1 VEVVEGAV
9 VVSVTVVV
17 AGAVLVVTDRVVVV
31 VASSCGAVQPR
42 MTAKKTGR
50 DRRIRIQ
57 VKYLRAL

>member
-1 VEVVEGAV
+1 V

-42 MTAKKTGR
+42 MTAKKTGS
-50 DRRIRIQ
+50 DRPIRIQ